1 MRRRWGTAA
10 DGYCGG
16 REEVFD
22 RRRCFLT
29 AMPRDKMLTYVTVT
43 PLHTEA
49 PMHTTLEL
57 LATYCCAI
65 FAGASIYIGA
75 VEHPARM
82 SCGVK
87 VALAEWAPSYRR
99 ATVMQ
104 ASLAVIGF
112 GFALLAWLTGAELRY
127 LVAGLLLVAVA
138 PFTLIVIMPTNK
150 RLMALDP
157 NTDLD
162 EAAVLLA
169 RWNRLHTVR
178 SVLSAT
184 ALVVFLWPY

>member
-1 MRRRWGTAA
+1 MQ
-10 DGYCGG
+10 
-16 REEVFD
+16 
-22 RRRCFLT
+22 
-29 AMPRDKMLTYVTVT
+29 
-43 PLHTEA
+43 
-49 PMHTTLEL
+49 TTFAF

-112 GFALLAWLTGAELRY
+112 GFALLAWFAGAELRY
-127 LVAGLLLVAVA
+127 FVAGCLLVAVA
-138 PFTLIVIMPTNK
+138 PYTLIVILPTNK
-150 RLMALDP
+150 RLMVLSP
-157 NTDLD
+157 ETDLD
-162 EAAVLLA
+162 EAAVLLT
-169 RWNRLHTVR
+169 RWNRLHAVR
-178 SVLSAT
+178 SVLSTA